1 MAKDIDQLWLVTAD
15 CKWSLFAP
23 TKISQSIIDLIHTF
37 NMEVNQATIACQF
50 RQFSKEQRT
59 DLNV

>member
-1 MAKDIDQLWLVTAD
+1 
-15 CKWSLFAP
+15 
-23 TKISQSIIDLIHTF
+23 LIHTF

>member
-1 MAKDIDQLWLVTAD
+1 MAEDINQLWLVTTD

-23 TKISQSIIDLIHTF
+23 TQISQSILDLIHTF